1 MFEDMH
7 KHRFIFMPSVR
18 QPYQIHDW
26 IKGWLWHH
34 TLNLS
39 TNNHSTTHIT
49 YPGWQNPN
57 SSQIPIPAASSVGK
71 GSSSPRGATQ
81 VQKLQDTKGR
91 TVKGSHQSAALAL
104 ATVCWNAAP
113 LSPKVKTTQTHMHI
127 PQKSFS
133 IGTHL
138 CLWQGGRSLRLA
150 LSMGKLRAFWSSQ
163 RYNCSYQRAWR
174 RAIRSLQK
182 HRSVPEFLF
191 YQGLGECFSQNQVKN
206 TGLLCFS
213 SCLATAHLKRRCL
226 ERKKQNQAQSLQRI
240 SSETSRKPEK
250 LNLMLHWAW
259 VQMHTRIQSWKCERW
274 PVQEKEGKKFIP
286 SASGKLQG
294 LPFLTFSTSPMCNQE
309 RSRAKR
315 IRV

>member
-18 QPYQIHDW
+18 QPYQIHNW

-163 RYNCSYQRAWR
+163 RYNCSYREPDGGQSDPYR
-174 RAIRSLQK
+174 
-182 HRSVPEFLF
+182 
-191 YQGLGECFSQNQVKN
+191 N
-206 TGLLCFS
+206 TGLSQNSYSTRAWENALVKTKWKTQA
-213 SCLATAHLKRRCL
+213 SCA
-226 ERKKQNQAQSLQRI
+226 
-240 SSETSRKPEK
+240 
-250 LNLMLHWAW
+250 
-259 VQMHTRIQSWKCERW
+259 
-274 PVQEKEGKKFIP
+274 
-286 SASGKLQG
+286 
-294 LPFLTFSTSPMCNQE
+294 FLL
-309 RSRAKR
+309 
-315 IRV
+315 V